1 MKKFLAVALI
11 CALAVSYAACTTEV
25 QKPEAEEEM
34 GEFVTEETKG
44 NWMAKSD
51 NYSRD
56 VIEAIEILE
65 SYSPDELGLPTDLKE
80 YSLMPDE
87 TYQTINGEDY
97 VAISVFS
104 DLGDRMY
111 NNGILYVRV
120 SDKTP
125 FKNDYLTGNMI
136 SLNSSEVIINE

>member
-11 CALAVSYAACTTEV
+11 CALAVSYAACTTEETNREDNEKV
-25 QKPEAEEEM
+25 DMITEDNL
-34 GEFVTEETKG
+34 GEL
-44 NWMAKSD
+44 MAKSD

-56 VIEAIEILE
+56 VVLAIETLG
-65 SYSPDELGLPTDLKE
+65 SYSADELGLPADLKE

-97 VAISVFS
+97 VCISVFS

-111 NNGILYVRV
+111 NNGVLYYRP
-120 SDKTP
+120 SDKTA
-125 FKNDYLTGNMI
+125 FKNDYLTGDMLA
-136 SLNSSEVIINE
+136 LNSSEVITNN

>member
-11 CALAVSYAACTTEV
+11 CALAVSYAACTTEDANRDDNEKV
-25 QKPEAEEEM
+25 EM
-34 GEFVTEETKG
+34 ITEDNLGEL
-44 NWMAKSD
+44 MAKSD

-56 VIEAIEILE
+56 VVLAIETLS
-65 SYSPDELGLPTDLKE
+65 SYSADELGLPADLKE

-97 VAISVFS
+97 VCISVFS

-111 NNGILYVRV
+111 NNGVLYYRP
-120 SDKTP
+120 SDKTA
-125 FKNDYLTGNMI
+125 FKNDYLTGDMLA
-136 SLNSSEVIINE
+136 LNSSEVITNN